1 MAPRRR
7 DRYADTIFT
16 AYAAAPPLAP
26 PRPDES
32 APPSSSSSSTPTR
45 TNRHTGR
52 SAATGFHGTVRDGV
66 DLAHTARSLATAPVV
81 IPATVT
87 GVAGVVLVSLVGTGA
102 LLALP
107 APIIA
112 GLIWAAYGLGKA
124 RGADEAHVLA
134 ALEAGPGAPTAL
146 EASRR
151 DETAGGGQ

>member
-1 MAPRRR
+1 MARRNRRR
-7 DRYADTIFT
+7 YEDTMFT

-26 PRPDES
+26 PRPDEA
-32 APPSSSSSSTPTR
+32 APPSASSPAR
-45 TNRHTGR
+45 VNRHTGR
-52 SAATGFHGTVRDGV
+52 SAANGFHGTVRDGV

-124 RGADEAHVLA
+124 RGQDEAHVLA

-146 EASRR
+146 EAARR
-151 DETAGGGQ
+151 DEANGGGQ